1 MLWEVV
7 SSASCWAIRP
17 RSAVC
22 NPMKGE
28 TGTSGLHVH
37 QPAAA
42 GLGFFSGDAQQVVE
56 EGQFLAHQGAVD
68 AVLAGDLGEQA
79 AQFGGAGEEAVL
91 LGGRGEPGEGRQA
104 DL

>member
-7 SSASCWAIRP
+7 SSASCWEISP

-22 NPMKGE
+22 RPMKVE

-37 QPAAA
+37 QPPAA
-42 GLGFFSGDAQQVVE
+42 GLGFFAGDPQQVVE
-56 EGQFLAHQGAVD
+56 EGQFLAHQRAVD

-79 AQFGGAGEEAVL
+79 AQFGAPVQEALL
-91 LGGRGEPGEGRQA
+91 LGRRGQA
-104 DL
+104 G